1 MNLKKFLLNIPNKIF
16 GLFGLELVYKIPS
29 MPIYAV
35 DRIIDVGVAS
45 GTEPLLKNYRNCYF
59 ILIEPHPFYHDF
71 IQKNIL
77 NHVKGYLLK
86 YGVGNKNEDLEL
98 LDNGRASGFFSR
110 EDNLKRN
117 KVKVKV
123 KKLDNLL
130 DEIKFFET
138 SDATLLKID
147 TEGFELNVL
156 KGATKLLSSKMLKY
170 VILELRIS
178 FIKNNYN
185 PTDIFVFLNE
195 YGFKFLRIDK
205 VAYRKKGVS
214 YLDIT
219 FSKK

>member
-1 MNLKKFLLNIPNKIF
+1 MKKVLLNILQK
-16 GLFGLELVYKIPS
+16 LFGLLGFELVHKIPS
-29 MPIYAV
+29 MPTYEV
-35 DRIIDVGVAS
+35 DRIIDVGVAL
-45 GTEPLLKNYRNCYF
+45 GTKPLLKNYRNCFF
-59 ILIEPHPFYHDF
+59 ILIEPHPQYHNF
-71 IQKNIL
+71 IENNIL
-77 NHVKGYLLK
+77 NNVKGKLLK
-86 YGVGNKNEDLEL
+86 YGVGDKNEDLEL
-98 LDNGRASGFFSR
+98 LDNGLASGFFLR
-110 EDNLKRN
+110 NDNLKRN
-117 KVKVKV
+117 KFKVKV
-123 KKLDNLL
+123 KKIDNLL
-130 DEIKFFET
+130 DEVKFFDN
-138 SDATLLKID
+138 SNPTLLKID

-205 VAYRKKGVS
+205 VAHRKKGVS